1 MQIVTLHN
9 TDTEEIMGSVYPV
22 KSINFDKFLD
32 GIRNSF
38 IAFHKWSKFEEDYTI
53 EDFVDYHNNN
63 SDMKID
69 WVVSDFIQL

>member
-9 TDTEEIMGSVYPV
+9 TDTEEIMGSVCPV
-22 KSINFDKFLD
+22 IPISFDEFLE
-32 GIRNSF
+32 GVRNTF
-38 IAFHKWSKFEEDYTI
+38 TAFHEWDKFEEDYTI

-63 SDMKID
+63 SDMEID